1 VELAARLDLA
11 GASYD
16 ESRLID
22 RVDVPYQIWLGI
34 KLARVTDIHN
44 ENVRR
49 ENEQNG
55 G

>member
-22 RVDVPYQIWLGI
+22 KVDVSYQLWLQI
-34 KLARVTDIHN
+34 KLKRVTDIHN

-49 ENEQNG
+49 QEAMQG